1 MIMDKKISETYLAI
15 LNEELVPA
23 MGCTEPIA
31 IAYVAAL
38 ARKTLG
44 VMPSRCRVL
53 CSGNIIKNAMGVVV
67 PNSGGRRGI
76 AVAAILGIIAGNPDE
91 GLQVIENVKTED
103 IEKMN
108 QLLVSGFCECKI
120 VEGVEN
126 LFIEVQV
133 NDEAGHQAI
142 AQVKD
147 KHTNITLLQK
157 DDNVIISNIDVEEN
171 KSKKVDRS
179 LLSVKSIL
187 EFADEVN
194 LSDIEKIFLR
204 QIEYNSNIAEEGL
217 KDDYGASVGSTI
229 FKKDEH
235 SIRNRAIAFAAA
247 GSDARM
253 GGCSLPVVINSGSG
267 NQGITVSVP
276 VIEYARAFNISEEK
290 LYRALAVSNLISIHQ
305 KRYIGSF
312 SAYCGATSAA
322 CGAVSGIAYMLGDN
336 YEVISKLITNMI
348 STVGGMVC
356 DGAKSSCAS
365 KIATALECAFL
376 SWDMAKL
383 DRTFQPGEGLVK
395 NDVEET
401 IKSVGRM
408 GKEGMHATDLE
419 ILHIMLDK

>member
-1 MIMDKKISETYLAI
+1 MDKKIFETYLAI

-44 VMPSRCRVL
+44 IMPSKCKVL

-76 AVAAILGIIAGNPDE
+76 EVAATLGIIAGNSDK
-91 GLQVIENVKTED
+91 GLQVIEGVKPED
-103 IEKMN
+103 IQTMN
-108 QLLVSGFCECKI
+108 QLLSSRFCECEI

-126 LFIEVQV
+126 LFIEVRV
-133 NDEAGHQAI
+133 SDNEGHYAT

-157 DDNVIISNIDVEEN
+157 DSEVLISNKGAGEN
-171 KSKKVDRS
+171 NINKADRS

-187 EFADEVN
+187 EFADKVA
-194 LSDIEKIFLR
+194 LS
-204 QIEYNSNIAEEGL
+204 QIEPCFSQQIKYNSSIAEEGL
-217 KDDYGASVGSTI
+217 NHDFGASVGSTI
-229 FKKDEH
+229 LKKDEH
-235 SIRNRAIAFAAA
+235 SIRNRAIALAAA

-305 KRYIGSF
+305 KRYIGSL